1 MTLTFGEVCAGIGL
15 EELALLIAKVQNQ
28 NLLGNVHS
36 VLALG
41 LIAAQKEV
49 QERKKERVVLERI
62 VLMMECAALTSR

>member
-41 LIAAQKEV
+41 LIAAEQEV
-49 QERKKERVVLERI
+49 QEGERERY
-62 VLMMECAALTSR
+62 

>member
-15 EELALLIAKVQNQ
+15 EELALLIAKVQYE
-28 NLLGNVHS
+28 NLLGNIHS

-49 QERKKERVVLERI
+49 QERKREIGISEDSIHDR
-62 VLMMECAALTSR
+62 AAPLTSR

>member
-15 EELALLIAKVQNQ
+15 EELALLIAKVQYE

-41 LIAAQKEV
+41 LIAAEREEKEWY
-49 QERKKERVVLERI
+49 
-62 VLMMECAALTSR
+62 